1 MVTWI
6 LLQGEL
12 VKGNR
17 GYMKWLKSMDL
28 DGLQAIAQKLVE
40 TQENGKEIENYFK
53 QVERHELRMASIV
66 RLGCVQRLA

>member
-1 MVTWI
+1 
-6 LLQGEL
+6 
-12 VKGNR
+12 
-17 GYMKWLKSMDL
+17 MKWLKSMDL